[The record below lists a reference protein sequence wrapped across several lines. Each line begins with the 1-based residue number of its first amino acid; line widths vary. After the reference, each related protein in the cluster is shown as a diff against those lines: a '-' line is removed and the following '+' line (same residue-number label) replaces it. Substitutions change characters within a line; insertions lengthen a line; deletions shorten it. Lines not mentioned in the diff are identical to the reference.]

1 MDRSNLTRRGI
12 VGAGAALGGLAA
24 VGLSP
29 PALAA
34 VPAGTTLLNVS
45 YDPTRELYK
54 EINRAFAAAWKAK
67 TGASVTLNQSHGGS
81 GKQARAVID
90 GLQADVVTLAL
101 AADIDEIARRAK
113 LLPANWQSRLP
124 NNSTPYTSTVVF
136 LVKKGNPW
144 KIRDWPDLIR
154 PGIQII
160 SPNPKTSGGARW
172 AYLAAY
178 AWGLRQGGDA
188 AAQAYMGKLYR
199 QAPILPTG
207 ARDATTA
214 FAQRGLGDVLLSWE
228 NEAYLTIEEFG
239 PKFDVVYPSLS
250 ILAEPPVALVDRN
263 VDRHNTRALAQAYLE
278 FLYSPQA
285 QDIIGKHHFR
295 ARDPKA
301 LARHPARQI
310 PMVTI
315 ADPFGG
321 WTKAQAVHFADGGVF
336 DRIYRP
342 S

>member
-1 MDRSNLTRRGI
+1 
-12 VGAGAALGGLAA
+12 
-24 VGLSP
+24 
-29 PALAA
+29 
-34 VPAGTTLLNVS
+34 
-45 YDPTRELYK
+45 
-54 EINRAFAAAWKAK
+54 
-67 TGASVTLNQSHGGS
+67 
-81 GKQARAVID
+81 
-90 GLQADVVTLAL
+90 
-101 AADIDEIARRAK
+101 
-113 LLPANWQSRLP
+113 
-124 NNSTPYTSTVVF
+124 VVF